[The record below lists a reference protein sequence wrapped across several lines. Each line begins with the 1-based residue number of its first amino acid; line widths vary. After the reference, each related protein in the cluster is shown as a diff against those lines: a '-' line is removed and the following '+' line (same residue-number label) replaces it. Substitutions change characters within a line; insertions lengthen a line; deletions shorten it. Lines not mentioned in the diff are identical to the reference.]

1 MKDYSCL
8 NFPGFLSPGGTQM
21 WFPTDFVLKFHHF
34 AVSCVQQHT
43 IGFAWVEKL
52 LGIILQIL

>member
-43 IGFAWVEKL
+43 IGFA
-52 LGIILQIL
+52 